1 LPMKLPTGCVSATG
15 AAAPLSIC
23 LMGLGVTSP
32 LPSRLSRTNG
42 KPWSA
47 RKTCECGHRLTQ
59 ARRLPRW
66 PLPVS

>member
-32 LPSRLSRTNG
+32 LPSRLSRTDG
-42 KPWSA
+42 KTWSA
-47 RKTCECGHRLTQ
+47 GRTRECGHRLIQ
-59 ARRLPRW
+59 KKKPPRLL
-66 PLPVS
+66 LPVS